1 MTENNGQKIFLRFMW
16 YVSQLLHS
24 LCVEALYASRWDQTG
39 MYVAPYYTT
48 SGYNLWSFSEHANL
62 GTWS

>member
-1 MTENNGQKIFLRFMW
+1 
-16 YVSQLLHS
+16 
-24 LCVEALYASRWDQTG
+24 

-48 SGYNLWSFSEHANL
+48 SGYNLRSFSEHANL